1 MKNGADREGGAG
13 GGRCGA
19 AGFPEGL
26 RLNEKTGPTGR
37 EAPGEVAAV
46 RRAFPKGYD

>member
-1 MKNGADREGGAG
+1 MKNGADWEGGAG

-19 AGFPEGL
+19 AGFPERL
-26 RLNEKTGPTGR
+26 RLNEKTVPTGR

-46 RRAFPKGYD
+46 QRAFPKGYD